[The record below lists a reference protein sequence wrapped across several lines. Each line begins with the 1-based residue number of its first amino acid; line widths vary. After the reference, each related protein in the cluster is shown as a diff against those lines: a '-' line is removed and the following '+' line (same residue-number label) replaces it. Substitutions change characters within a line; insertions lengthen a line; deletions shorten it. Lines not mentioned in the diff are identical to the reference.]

1 VDLIPWKDVRK
12 MKEMAEVMYRVS
24 KQVYEARK
32 AVLGQGGE
40 ISAKQVSDGTDLMT
54 VLRES
59 VRLPSCYS

>member
-32 AVLGQGGE
+32 AVLAQGGE